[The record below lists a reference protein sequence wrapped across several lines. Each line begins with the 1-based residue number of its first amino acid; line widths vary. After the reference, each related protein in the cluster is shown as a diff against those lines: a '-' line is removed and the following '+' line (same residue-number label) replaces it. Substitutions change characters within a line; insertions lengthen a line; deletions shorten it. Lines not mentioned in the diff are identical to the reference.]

1 MIMNVGHV
9 ATEKFCTTEVSACN
23 SQQNTSID
31 LSSCIINAA
40 SECTVFVR
48 TIIKKSDS
56 YDAMQID
63 RLKIDMQEKYDTLN
77 LQREHHKKF
86 LQAIKANSFDRS
98 MIERPENP

>member
-1 MIMNVGHV
+1 MNVGHV

-63 RLKIDMQEKYDTLN
+63 RLKIDMQENTILLIYKENIT
-77 LQREHHKKF
+77 R
-86 LQAIKANSFDRS
+86 NSCKL
-98 MIERPENP
+98 